1 MELWKQLVT
10 YLQLQFATMALLPV
24 FDQHGYSITLFNG
37 IEAVFDDLP
46 SNLDTESSDYLFAV
60 YNKVC

>member
-1 MELWKQLVT
+1 
-10 YLQLQFATMALLPV
+10 MALLPV
-24 FDQHGYSITLFNG
+24 FYQHGYSITLFNG